1 MFNRIYNLVF
11 IILFALHIL
20 GIISIPNEIRYLMIA
35 FYLILL
41 IYSLLNKKTNT
52 KLNGDD
58 DIFVMTTNPNKPSP
72 SDPNMEKFMNDL
84 NQSIEKKKLDK
95 IKVKNE

>member
-11 IILFALHIL
+11 IIIFSLHIL

-84 NQSIEKKKLDK
+84 NQSIDKKKLDK

>member
-11 IILFALHIL
+11 IIIFSLHIL

-35 FYLILL
+35 FYLTLL

>member
-11 IILFALHIL
+11 IILFTLHIL

-52 KLNGDD
+52 ELNGDD

-72 SDPNMEKFMNDL
+72 FDPNMEKFMNDL
-84 NQSIEKKKLDK
+84 NQSMEKKKLDK

>member
-41 IYSLLNKKTNT
+41 IYSFLNKKTNNI
-52 KLNGDD
+52 LNGDD

>member
-1 MFNRIYNLVF
+1 MFTRIYNLVF
-11 IILFALHIL
+11 IILFILHIF
-20 GIISIPNEIRYLMIA
+20 GIISIPNEIRYSMIA
-35 FYLILL
+35 LYLILL
-41 IYSLLNKKTNT
+41 IYSLLNKKTSN
-52 KLNGDD
+52 KSNGDD

-72 SDPNMEKFMNDL
+72 SDPNMEKFIRDL

>member
-11 IILFALHIL
+11 IIIFALHIL
-20 GIISIPNEIRYLMIA
+20 GIISIPNESRDLMIA
-35 FYLILL
+35 FYLIFL

>member
-1 MFNRIYNLVF
+1 MFNRIYNHVF

-41 IYSLLNKKTNT
+41 IYSLLNKKTNNI
-52 KLNGDD
+52 LNGDD

>member
-35 FYLILL
+35 FYLIFL
-41 IYSLLNKKTNT
+41 IYSLLNKKTNNI
-52 KLNGDD
+52 LNGDD

-72 SDPNMEKFMNDL
+72 SDPDMEKFMNDL

>member
-1 MFNRIYNLVF
+1 
-11 IILFALHIL
+11 
-20 GIISIPNEIRYLMIA
+20 MIA

>member
-11 IILFALHIL
+11 IILFILHIL

-72 SDPNMEKFMNDL
+72 SDQNMEKFMRDL

>member
-1 MFNRIYNLVF
+1 M
-11 IILFALHIL
+11 
-20 GIISIPNEIRYLMIA
+20 
-35 FYLILL
+35 
-41 IYSLLNKKTNT
+41 NKNTNI
-52 KLNGDD
+52 KRNGDD

>member
-11 IILFALHIL
+11 IIIFALHIL

-84 NQSIEKKKLDK
+84 NQSVEKKKLDK

>member
-1 MFNRIYNLVF
+1 MFTRIYNLVL
-11 IILFALHIL
+11 IILFILHIF
-20 GIISIPNEIRYLMIA
+20 GIISIPNEIRYLMIS

-41 IYSLLNKKTNT
+41 IYSLFKKKTNP
-52 KLNGDD
+52 KLNRDD

-72 SDPNMEKFMNDL
+72 SDSNMAKFMHDL

>member
-11 IILFALHIL
+11 IIIFSLHIL

-52 KLNGDD
+52 KLNVDD

>member
-35 FYLILL
+35 FYLIFL
-41 IYSLLNKKTNT
+41 IYSLLNKKTNNI
-52 KLNGDD
+52 LNGDD
-58 DIFVMTTNPNKPSP
+58 DIFVMTTKPNKPSP
-72 SDPNMEKFMNDL
+72 SDPDMEKFMNDL

>member
-35 FYLILL
+35 FYLIFL
-41 IYSLLNKKTNT
+41 IYSLLNKNTNNI
-52 KLNGDD
+52 LNGDD

-72 SDPNMEKFMNDL
+72 SDPDMEKFMNDL

>member
-11 IILFALHIL
+11 IIIFALHVL

>member
-1 MFNRIYNLVF
+1 M
-11 IILFALHIL
+11 
-20 GIISIPNEIRYLMIA
+20 
-35 FYLILL
+35 
-41 IYSLLNKKTNT
+41 NKKTNI
-52 KLNGDD
+52 KGNGDD

-72 SDPNMEKFMNDL
+72 SDSNMEKFMHDL

>member
-1 MFNRIYNLVF
+1 MFNRIYKLVF
-11 IILFALHIL
+11 IIIFSVHIL

>member
-35 FYLILL
+35 CYLILL
-41 IYSLLNKKTNT
+41 IYSLLNKKTNNI
-52 KLNGDD
+52 LNGDD